1 MLAPKMGFGTANI
14 GSSPDARAERR
25 AYVSRLLGTDQE
37 GDPHAASRRARTIP
51 KGLHIPAENGGTEFC
66 RTVVERNAD
75 EGVR

>member
-37 GDPHAASRRARTIP
+37 GDPARRSARSIP

-66 RTVVERNAD
+66 RRVVERNAD
-75 EGVR
+75 EG